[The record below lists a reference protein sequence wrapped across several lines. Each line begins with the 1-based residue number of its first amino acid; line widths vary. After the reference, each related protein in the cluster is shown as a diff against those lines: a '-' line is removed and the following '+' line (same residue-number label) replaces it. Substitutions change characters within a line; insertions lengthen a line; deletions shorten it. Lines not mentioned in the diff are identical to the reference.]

1 MFGACSDA
9 HRAMFVLRHHQGGV
23 YGQAEESKRHS
34 ADCSPRMF
42 MNCDLIYNAP
52 HAGILLQSNSE
63 LHRRNMSSPT
73 NDDLQNQINE
83 LRERVGLIEIA
94 AEGFRSALQFL
105 ERAINHTSERMT
117 IKHADHDTR
126 IENLENVRINFFIGM
141 MVLLLLNLGAV
152 VFLIYWVTK

>member
-1 MFGACSDA
+1 
-9 HRAMFVLRHHQGGV
+9 
-23 YGQAEESKRHS
+23 
-34 ADCSPRMF
+34 
-42 MNCDLIYNAP
+42 
-52 HAGILLQSNSE
+52 
-63 LHRRNMSSPT
+63 MSSPT

-126 IENLENVRINFFIGM
+126 IENLENVRIGFFVGIL
-141 MVLLLLNLGAV
+141 VLLFLNLGGV
-152 VFLIYWVTK
+152 GFVIYLQTLPR